1 MYFIIRERAGVYLMH
16 LFVYEV
22 LSKVSEA
29 KTKADKIKI
38 LKQNETW
45 ALKDIIRGSM
55 DTSVKWNLPP
65 GNPPFQKNIAPEG
78 ATNFINQNRQLK
90 YFVKGG
96 VGDQMPAY
104 KRESIFI
111 RLLEGVHP
119 DDADLLVNMINKVK
133 PKGLTRPIV
142 KEAFPD
148 LLKD

>member
-1 MYFIIRERAGVYLMH
+1 MRQYVF
-16 LFVYEV
+16 EV
-22 LSKVSEA
+22 FESLNK
-29 KTKADKIKI
+29 KTKKEDKIKV
-38 LKQNETW
+38 LKENETW

-55 DTSVKWNLPP
+55 DSTVVWNLPK
-65 GNPPFQKNIAPEG
+65 GAPPYTAAPEHSHP
-78 ATNFINQNRQLK
+78 ANLLRENTKFA

-96 VGDQMPAY
+96 KGDQMPAV

-111 RLLEGVHP
+111 GILEGVHP
-119 DDADLLVNMINKVK
+119 RDAELVISMINKET